1 MKYTLLITSLAV
13 SGMLPLLPS
22 PSSAADTGA
31 PKRILFFSKSSGFE
45 HSSIRR
51 GPNGEPSPAEKVLQ
65 ELGPKN
71 HFEFTFSKDGT
82 LFTAENL
89 QKFDAFFFYT
99 TGDLTTSGTDHN
111 PPMPKEGKAA
121 FLEAI
126 HNGKG
131 FIGTHSATDTFH
143 SPGYAPDNP
152 EKYNNNGDNTDPYVQ
167 MIGAEFIV
175 HGAQQPSHMIVADP
189 KFAGLSEVPADF
201 KPLEEWYA
209 LKNFAPN
216 LHVLLVQDTAGMMGP
231 MYERPPYP
239 ATWARMYGQGRVFY
253 TNMGHRED
261 VWTNPVFQAVLVGG
275 INWAVHIVDAD
286 VTPNLDQVTPK
297 ASVTRSTTGSAN

>member
-1 MKYTLLITSLAV
+1 MKHKLILTCLAAAAINCA
-13 SGMLPLLPS
+13 LPAKLT
-22 PSSAADTGA
+22 AADSSA
-31 PKRILFFSKSSGFE
+31 PKRILFFSKSSGYE

-51 GPNGEPSPAEKVLQ
+51 GTNGEPSQAEKVLQ

-82 LFTAENL
+82 IFTAENI

-99 TGDLTTSGTDHN
+99 TSDLTTAGNDHN
-111 PPMPKEGKAA
+111 PPMSKEGKAA

-131 FIGTHSATDTFH
+131 FIGTHSAADTFH
-143 SPGYAPDNP
+143 SPGFDPAHP
-152 EKYNNNGDNTDPYVQ
+152 EENYKNNGDNTDPYVQ

-175 HGAQQPSHMIVADP
+175 HGAQQPSHMIVADA
-189 KFAGLSEVPADF
+189 KFAGASEVPADF

-216 LHVLLVQDTAGMMGP
+216 LHVLLVQDTAGMKGP
-231 MYERPPYP
+231 MYQRPPYP
-239 ATWARMYGQGRVFY
+239 ATWARLYGQGRVFY

-275 INWAVHIVDAD
+275 INWAVRNTDAD

-297 ASVTRSTTGSAN
+297 ASVTRSVN

>member
-1 MKYTLLITSLAV
+1 MKPTARLAAACLLLAHA
-13 SGMLPLLPS
+13 SIQS
-22 PSSAADTGA
+22 FAADATV

-71 HFEFTFSKDGT
+71 HFEFTFSKDGG
-82 LFTAENL
+82 LFTSDNL
-89 QKFDAFFFYT
+89 GKFDAFFFYT
-99 TGDLTTSGTDHN
+99 TGDLTTPGQDHN
-111 PPMPKEGKAA
+111 PPMSKEGKAA

-131 FIGTHSATDTFH
+131 FIGTHSATDSFH
-143 SPGYAPDNP
+143 SSGYEPGHDESYQ
-152 EKYNNNGDNTDPYVQ
+152 NNGDNTDPYVK
-167 MIGAEFIV
+167 MIGAEFII
-175 HGAQQPSHMIVADP
+175 HGAQQTSHMIVADP
-189 KFAGLSEVPADF
+189 KFPGLSAVPADF
-201 KPLEEWYA
+201 KPHEEWYA

-216 LHVLLVQDTAGMMGP
+216 LHVLLVQDTTGMTGP
-231 MYERPPYP
+231 MYQRPPYP

-261 VWTNPVFQAVLVGG
+261 IWTNAVFQAVLVGG
-275 INWAVHIVDAD
+275 INWAVGNVEAD
-286 VTPNLDQVTPK
+286 VTPNLERVTPK
-297 ASVTRSTTGSAN
+297 ASETRSAK

>member
-13 SGMLPLLPS
+13 IGTLPLLPV
-22 PSSAADTGA
+22 PSSAADTAA

-71 HFEFTFSKDGT
+71 HFEFTFGKDGT

-111 PPMPKEGKAA
+111 PPMSKEGKAA

-143 SPGYAPDNP
+143 SPGYDPANP
-152 EKYNNNGDNTDPYVQ
+152 ERYKNNGDNTDAYVQ

-175 HGAQQPSHMIVADP
+175 HGAQQPSHMIVADA
-189 KFAGLSEVPADF
+189 KFPGLSEVSADF

-216 LHVLLVQDTAGMMGP
+216 LHILLVQDTAGMKGP

-275 INWAVHIVDAD
+275 INWAVHNVDAD
-286 VTPNLDQVTPK
+286 VTPNLEQVTPK
-297 ASVTRSTTGSAN
+297 ASVTRE